1 MKKAEETG
9 RMTRWK
15 FLMWRSSPSS
25 LNRLLGVRGGSGA
38 LRARRRHANGET
50 RIRPLAAV
58 TATPTC
64 PKCGKMISAQRYSRH
79 LQRCGQTHKNKSKV
93 LDHPDNFF
101 MKI

>member
-1 MKKAEETG
+1 
-9 RMTRWK
+9 MT
-15 FLMWRSSPSS
+15 M
-25 LNRLLGVRGGSGA
+25 
-38 LRARRRHANGET
+38 
-50 RIRPLAAV
+50 
-58 TATPTC
+58 PTC